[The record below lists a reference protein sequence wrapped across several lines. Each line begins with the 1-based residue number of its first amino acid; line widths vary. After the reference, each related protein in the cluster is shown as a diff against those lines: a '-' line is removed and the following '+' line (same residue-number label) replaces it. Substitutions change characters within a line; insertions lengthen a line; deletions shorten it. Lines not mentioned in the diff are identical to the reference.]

1 MLVAVGDLEV
11 PHTMSRASIERR
23 LIDISS
29 EMKKIEHELSVID
42 EQLAHFADTADD
54 ARLRSLVS
62 ETPLAAKEYREAE
75 KTVSALRR
83 DRESWALR
91 LRKLEQRQ
99 DQLLDDLMEGTS

>member
-1 MLVAVGDLEV
+1 
-11 PHTMSRASIERR
+11 MSRASIERR
-23 LIDISS
+23 LVDVSGEIRDT
-29 EMKKIEHELSVID
+29 EQELTVID

-99 DQLLDDLMEGTS
+99 DELLDDLMEATQ